1 MLRSLTGRILA
12 IIIVLITV
20 CAVSFTVVS
29 YYEIQKSVTR
39 QMKSDGTTLVT
50 NIKRDIIKDKI
61 SNPAD
66 LQKIF
71 QTIKQESEGN
81 ITYISLSDV
90 NSKVIV
96 SDNCVAQQ
104 NGSGSSTDA
113 TASASKSKGG
123 DVSDVVQKQQTKG
136 SILKTSTGE
145 KVYNIS
151 TDFTYNKELTG
162 ALNVGISLKSMYSE
176 VQQSLIQTI
185 VISLIILVFAVGIG
199 IFMAGRMTKPLS
211 HMSERIKAFAK
222 GDFTA
227 EFIHHR
233 KDEIGAMSAD
243 LSHMQQTLGGMVNH
257 IKSNANQVS
266 TSSQKLATMI
276 NETSCSAEEI
286 SKATDAVAAGASDLA
301 NNSQEG
307 LEKLNRLA
315 GEIVRLSER
324 ADRMKESIEQTRNAN
339 HTSLSSMKNLQ
350 QAISDNAE
358 VTSKIKEQVKDLST
372 KSEAITQITT
382 VINAIATQ
390 TNLLA
395 LNAMIESARAGEQ
408 GRGFAVVAEEIRKLS
423 EQTTDSIQGIEQIVQ
438 EVSCAIEKTQG
449 YMEQGTEVIAR
460 TTAVSKETGK
470 AFEMIDQSVGHI
482 ISEIHEMVEGVNQ
495 VNHDKNE
502 VIGTIDSISSI
513 AQETTASTEEISAS
527 IEQQLASMKEV
538 SQFADELKSIASEL
552 HRLIGQFKLSQG
564 EVA

>member
-12 IIIVLITV
+12 IIISLITV

-29 YYEIQKSVTR
+29 YYEIQRSVTG

-50 NIKRDIIKDKI
+50 NIKRDIIKDQI
-61 SNPAD
+61 SKPAD

-81 ITYISLSDV
+81 ISYISLSDV
-90 NSKVIV
+90 NSQVIV
-96 SDNCVAQQ
+96 SDNSVAQQ
-104 NGSGSSTDA
+104 NGNGSSTDA
-113 TASASKSKGG
+113 TASASTSKGG

-176 VQQSLIQTI
+176 IRQSLIQTI
-185 VISLIILVFAVGIG
+185 VISLIIMAFAVGIG

-233 KDEIGAMSAD
+233 KDEIGAMSSD
-243 LSHMQQTLGGMVNH
+243 LSHMQQTLGAMVNH
-257 IKSNANQVS
+257 IQSNANQVS
-266 TSSQKLATMI
+266 SSSQKLATMI

-315 GEIVRLSER
+315 SEIVRLSER

-339 HTSLSSMKNLQ
+339 HTSLSSMQNLQ
-350 QAISDNAE
+350 QAINDNVE
-358 VTSKIKEQVKDLST
+358 VTSKIKEQFEDLST
-372 KSEAITQITT
+372 KSESISQITS

-423 EQTTDSIQGIEQIVQ
+423 EQTTDSIQGIEQIVK
-438 EVSCAIEKTQG
+438 EVGCAIEKTQG
-449 YMEQGTEVIAR
+449 YMEQGSEVIAR
-460 TTAVSKETGK
+460 TTAVSQETGK

-527 IEQQLASMKEV
+527 IEEQLANMKEV

-564 EVA
+564 KAV